1 LFFSARFFNC
11 DKNSAYNKTSHH
23 MNLLYAYL
31 KRYQKLLW
39 LTLTFATINTVFSL
53 VDPQVFRLIVDN
65 YVSNIGTISRS
76 DFLRG
81 VGLLLS
87 ASVAA
92 AFISRVAKN
101 FQQYYENVVTQRVGT
116 DLYSHSVAHSF
127 SLPYAIFE
135 DQRSGELLQKLQ
147 KARLDSQ
154 QLIVNFVDIV
164 FVALVGIILVI
175 AYAFYVNWII
185 GLLYFLIIPIL
196 GTVLFFIGHKIK
208 TIQKTIVVE
217 SANLAG
223 STTETLRNV
232 ELVKSLGLE
241 EQETKR
247 LNAVNDKVLAL
258 ELSKLTLIRKLS
270 FTQGTTVNAMRS
282 AILFAMLWLILIG
295 SISLGEFLTLWF
307 YSFYIF
313 SPLGDIGTVAGQYQE
328 AKGSLEKLEEILSIK
343 PEEKPANPVAIG
355 SLQTVKFDHVGFS
368 YGESTGLAAGEQV
381 VALSNVSLD
390 IKGGEVVAFAGYSGS
405 GKTTMIKLLVG
416 LYKPTVGRVS
426 LNEVDGGRIDYDA
439 LRQHIG
445 YVSQDTQLFSGSIR
459 DNLLFVNPAV
469 TDEDCWEALRSA
481 AVADVADRGGKGLE
495 TRIGEGGLKLSGGE
509 RQRLAIA
516 RALLRNPDLII
527 FDEATSSLDS
537 ITERSITD
545 TIKEIARSRPNLI
558 TVMVAHRLSTIA
570 HADRIYVLQK
580 GKIVESGSHDAL
592 LENHEGLYAA
602 LWKEQSGNQEKGA
615 REPIEYNKEYVPA
628 K

>member
-1 LFFSARFFNC
+1 M
-11 DKNSAYNKTSHH
+11 D
-23 MNLLYAYL
+23 LLYSYL

-39 LTLTFATINTVFSL
+39 ITLAFATVNTMFSL

-65 YVSNIGTISRS
+65 YVSLIGTISRA

-81 VGLLLS
+81 VGLLLGV
-87 ASVAA
+87 SVAA
-92 AFISRVAKN
+92 NFISRVAKN

-147 KARLDSQ
+147 KARLDVQ

-164 FVALVGIILVI
+164 FVALVGIVLVI

-185 GLLYFLIIPIL
+185 GLLYFLVIPIL
-196 GTVLFFIGHKIK
+196 GTVLFFIGRKIK
-208 TIQKTIVVE
+208 LIQKTIVVE

-282 AILFAMLWLILIG
+282 AILFAMLWLILLG
-295 SISLGEFLTLWF
+295 HISLGEFLTLWF

-313 SPLGDIGTVAGQYQE
+313 SPLGDVGTVAAQYQE
-328 AKGSLEKLEEILSIK
+328 AKGSLEKLQEILDIRS
-343 PEEKPANPVAIG
+343 EVKPANPVAIEQ
-355 SLQTVKFDHVGFS
+355 LRDVKFDHVGFS

-381 VALSNVSLD
+381 VALSDISLE

-416 LYKPTVGRVS
+416 LYKPTVGHVS
-426 LNEVDGGRIDYDA
+426 LNGVDGARIDYDA
-439 LRQHIG
+439 VRQHIG
-445 YVSQDTQLFSGSIR
+445 YVSQDTQLFAGSIR
-459 DNLLFVNPAV
+459 DNLLFVNPDA
-469 TDEDCWEALRSA
+469 TDDDCWEALRNA
-481 AVADVADRGGKGLE
+481 AVADVADRGGQGLD

-580 GKIVESGSHDAL
+580 GKIVESGSHEAL
-592 LENHEGLYAA
+592 LKNHEGLYTA
-602 LWKEQSGNQEKGA
+602 LWKEQSGNKEKEASGG
-615 REPIEYNKEYVPA
+615 IVGYNENDVPA
-628 K
+628 Q